1 MIVALLLP
9 FAAQAGDEEPRRIS
23 VSGQGSVDLAPD
35 MAVIDLGVTHRDMQ
49 AAAALRKTSRA
60 AAAMLERLSGLGVE
74 ARDVQ
79 TSSLS
84 LRAVWEKPRD
94 DARRVHA
101 GFEASNMIT
110 VRLRDLDIV
119 GEALDLLVADGA
131 NQLNNIRFALEDPQ
145 DAMDEARRRA
155 VADAVRRAEIQ
166 ARAAGVS
173 VGDVLSIDE
182 SGAQVPQFRDTRME
196 MAQAAPVPVAG
207 GEVGVSASVS
217 MVFELV
223 EAE

>member
-1 MIVALLLP
+1 
-9 FAAQAGDEEPRRIS
+9 
-23 VSGQGSVDLAPD
+23 
-35 MAVIDLGVTHRDMQ
+35 
-49 AAAALRKTSRA
+49 
-60 AAAMLERLSGLGVE
+60 
-74 ARDVQ
+74 
-79 TSSLS
+79 
-84 LRAVWEKPRD
+84 
-94 DARRVHA
+94 
-101 GFEASNMIT
+101 MIT